1 MTRGRSRRRFQSS
14 DRGRTPAPAEYGLS
28 DSWIPPSTKGT
39 AHYHEDEW
47 TTVHRVL
54 TTESSTKY
62 ALSVVVVMVLVP
74 KSYPTLMNPWTI
86 ALSKGFPRQE
96 YWSGLPSPSPEDFPD
111 PGIEPRSPVLQAD
124 ALPSEPPASPKDT
137 IKKK

>member
-1 MTRGRSRRRFQSS
+1 MTRGRRRRRFQSS
-14 DRGRTPAPAEYGLS
+14 DRGRAPAPAEYGLS
-28 DSWIPPSTKGT
+28 DPWIPPSTKGT

-74 KSYPTLMNPWTI
+74 KSYPTLRTPWTI

-96 YWSGLPSPSPEDFPD
+96 HWSGLPIPSPEDLPD
-111 PGIEPRSPVLQAD
+111 SGIEPRSPALQVD
-124 ALPSEPPASPKDT
+124 SSPSEPPGKS
-137 IKKK
+137 